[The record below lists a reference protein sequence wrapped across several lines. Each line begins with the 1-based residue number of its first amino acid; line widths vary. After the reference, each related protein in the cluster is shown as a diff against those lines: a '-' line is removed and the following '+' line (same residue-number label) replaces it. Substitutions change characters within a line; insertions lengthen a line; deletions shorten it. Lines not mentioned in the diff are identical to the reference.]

1 VTLAAAPGK
10 PDAFSKKFS
19 IIGTMLME
27 FEMQTPLP
35 HEEAPGRFLS
45 LACFK
50 VLGLIGAP
58 TTESSFL

>member
-27 FEMQTPLP
+27 FEMQNAVTLRRSTRALP
-35 HEEAPGRFLS
+35 EFGI
-45 LACFK
+45 FK
-50 VLGLIGAP
+50 GSEINRRP
-58 TTESSFL
+58 YH